1 METLRQAGR
10 RGLHAAGFL
19 AYEAGWAMEP
29 ALPAVMVDRRTPLAW
44 FGLFESAVPV
54 SDPCSLLPDPAGAHV
69 GPVTPHIGYDTY
81 ARRFA
86 VVHDHIRSGD
96 IYQANLTFQASARYA
111 GSPLALYAALRST
124 SQAGHGAVVWTGSQ
138 WVLSLSPE
146 LFVSLEGRTVTARPM
161 KGTAARSPDPA
172 VDAALA
178 EDLRL
183 DPKQCAENVM
193 IVDLLRNDLGRVAEL
208 GSVAVPRLFEVTTYP
223 TVHQLTSTVT
233 ATLRDGLD
241 TLDLVSASFPCG
253 SVTGAPKISAMEI
266 LAGLEEG
273 PRGVYC
279 GSVGH
284 LDPSGDASFNVA
296 IRTLVLDEERSTA
309 TLGLGSGLVADSTPE
324 AEWKECLDKAAF
336 LDLGRKVELV
346 ETMRHDSGGVRRL
359 ELHLARLTSSADA
372 LGMACDTSAVRDLV
386 LESTSTVRLPSRV
399 RVVLGR
405 VGATCEVGPLPASP
419 PEPWSVKLASLP
431 VEPTD
436 FRLRHKTTDRAFHD
450 RARVDS
456 GADEVVFVR
465 EDGLLTE
472 GSFTA
477 LFVPRGDVLLTPR
490 VESGALDSVLRRE
503 LLASGR
509 AVAADL
515 RTYDLADGFLLGNSL
530 RGLVRARLSTT

>member
-1 METLRQAGR
+1 
-10 RGLHAAGFL
+10 
-19 AYEAGWAMEP
+19 
-29 ALPAVMVDRRTPLAW
+29 
-44 FGLFESAVPV
+44 S
-54 SDPCSLLPDPAGAHV
+54 SLLPDPAGAWV
-69 GPVTPHIGYDTY
+69 GPVRPHIDYGTY

-86 VVHDHIRSGD
+86 VVHDHIESGD

-146 LFVSLEGRTVTARPM
+146 LFVSLEGRTVTAKPM

-172 VDAALA
+172 EDASLA
-178 EDLRL
+178 EQLRL
-183 DPKQCAENVM
+183 DPKQRAENVM
-193 IVDLLRNDLGRVAEL
+193 IVDLLRNDLGRVARL

-241 TLDLVSASFPCG
+241 ALDLVAASFPCG
-253 SVTGAPKISAMEI
+253 SVTGAPKISAMQI
-266 LAGLEEG
+266 LAGLEDG

-279 GSVGH
+279 GSIGH

-324 AEWKECLDKAAF
+324 AEWRECLDKAAF
-336 LDLGRKVELV
+336 LDLGRSVELV
-346 ETMRHDSGGVRRL
+346 ETMRVDSRGVRRL
-359 ELHLARLTSSADA
+359 ELHLARLAASAEA
-372 LGMACDTSAVRDLV
+372 LGVACDTSAVRELV
-386 LESTSTVRLPSRV
+386 LERASAVQAPSRV
-399 RVVLGR
+399 RVVLSSAGT
-405 VGATCEVGPLPASP
+405 TCGVSPLPASP
-419 PEPWSVKLASLP
+419 PEPWSVRLVPLP
-431 VEPTD
+431 VDAAD

-450 RARVDS
+450 RARLDS

-465 EDGLLTE
+465 PDGLLTE

-490 VESGALDSVLRRE
+490 TESGALDSVLRRE
-503 LLASGR
+503 LVASGR
-509 AVAADL
+509 AVPSDL
-515 RTYDLADGFLLGNSL
+515 RAPDLAGGFLLGNSL
-530 RGLVRARLSTT
+530 RGLVQARLITTEG